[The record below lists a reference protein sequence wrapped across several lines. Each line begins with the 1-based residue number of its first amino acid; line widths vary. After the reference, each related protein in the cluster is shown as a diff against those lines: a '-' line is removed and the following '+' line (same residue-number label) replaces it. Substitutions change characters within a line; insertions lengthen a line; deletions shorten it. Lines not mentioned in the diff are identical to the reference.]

1 MKEYQNRIR
10 NKGQTVSLYK
20 QALYTLLLALLGIAL
35 GAFSKF
41 LDTTAGN
48 TLPFLL
54 DYLDIRNFLGRFG
67 FWVVAALC
75 IAVYS
80 SAPLRGAV
88 NVFTFFVGMVGS
100 YYLYSKFIAGFF
112 PRSYALIW
120 VGFTAAA
127 PLLAVLCWYAKG
139 TGKIALMLSAVITAV
154 LFNMAFV
161 YGWGYFEP
169 RSILEAV
176 CFLCGVFALRRQTVK
191 ETALMLLIG
200 IGIAFLMN
208 AVVPFR
214 FG

>member
-1 MKEYQNRIR
+1 MKEFLNRIR
-10 NKGQTVSLYK
+10 SREQTVSVHK
-20 QALYTLLLALLGIAL
+20 QMLYTLLLALLGVAL

-41 LDTTAGN
+41 LDTTASN
-48 TLPFLL
+48 KLPFLL
-54 DYLDIRNFLGRFG
+54 EYLDIRNFLGRFG

-169 RSILEAV
+169 RSVLEAV
-176 CFLCGVFALRRQTVK
+176 CFLGGVFALRRQTVK

-200 IGIAFLMN
+200 IGIAFLLN

>member
-1 MKEYQNRIR
+1 MKEYLNRIR
-10 NKGQTVSLYK
+10 NKGQTVSLHK

-41 LDTTAGN
+41 LDTTPSN

-54 DYLDIRNFLGRFG
+54 NYLDIRNFLGRFA
-67 FWVVAALC
+67 FWVVIALC

-80 SAPLRGAV
+80 SSPLRGAV
-88 NVFTFFVGMVGS
+88 NVLVFLAGMVGS
-100 YYLYSKFIAGFF
+100 YYLYSQFIAGFF

-120 VGFTAAA
+120 MGFTAAS

-139 TGKIALMLSAVITAV
+139 TEKISLVLSAVITAA
-154 LFNMAFV
+154 LFNMSFV
-161 YGWGYFEP
+161 YGWGYLEP
-169 RSILEAV
+169 RSVLEAA

-200 IGIAFLMN
+200 IGIAFLLN

>member
-1 MKEYQNRIR
+1 MKEFLNRIR
-10 NKGQTVSLYK
+10 SREQTVSVHK
-20 QALYTLLLALLGIAL
+20 QVLCTLLLTLAGVAL

-41 LDTTAGN
+41 LDTTASN
-48 TLPFLL
+48 ELPFLL
-54 DYLDIRNFLGRFG
+54 EYLDIRNFLGRFA

-80 SAPLRGAV
+80 SSPLRSAV
-88 NVFTFFVGMVGS
+88 NVFASFVGMVGS
-100 YYLYSKFIAGFF
+100 YYLYSRFIAGFF

-120 VGFTAAA
+120 VSFTAVS

-139 TGKIALMLSAVITAV
+139 AGKIALILSAVITAV

-169 RSILEAV
+169 RSVLEAV
-176 CFLCGVFALRRQTVK
+176 CFLCGVFALRRQTAK
-191 ETALMLLIG
+191 ETALMLLVG
-200 IGIAFLMN
+200 IGIAFFLN